1 MKNTGSIFSAGT
13 RVTRILFLFS
23 FCFLSL
29 HSYAVNAD
37 RYAQE
42 KTLTVEIQNKTVKE
56 VLDYIEKNSE
66 FIFFYYNK
74 AIDTKRN
81 VSLSVKDKPITVIL
95 NQLFEGTDV
104 RYEIKDR
111 QISLKKE
118 ETQQSS
124 KDNKKRKKR
133 TLTGWVL
140 DEDTNEPLVGVSIMA
155 QGENRG
161 IVTGIDGSFS
171 IEVYN
176 DTKLQFSYIGYKKQ
190 LLQAGNQQVLNV
202 KMQSDNALL
211 NEVVVVGYGTQ
222 KKGTLTGSI
231 SSVKS
236 EDLTIAPI
244 ATVSNSLAG
253 RLPGLIATQS
263 SGQPGANSA
272 ALNIRGFGNALVIVD
287 GVEASLDNIDT
298 NQIESVSI
306 LKDGAASIYGAR
318 AGNGV
323 ILVTTKRGI
332 NQKPTITVN
341 STFTWQGAT
350 NMLKP
355 ANAGQRAEMERE
367 KHLQSGKPEA
377 DAPFTEE
384 AVRKYYEGTDPLF
397 PNTDWYKVIMRD
409 WAPEQ
414 QHNVSI
420 RGGSD
425 KIKYYGFVGYLN
437 QQTMIKKNGGKYE
450 RFNYQSNIDAK
461 ILDNLTLQVNIGY
474 SQEDRNFPTR
484 DMSPGT
490 SNIWQDYW
498 NTLPYYPATLPDPN
512 KISYANGAGT
522 GGLHVSSNRD
532 LTGYSDTRNE
542 DLRASASLEYKF
554 KFVKGLSF
562 KLFESYRKLG
572 VFNKT
577 FSKPVTLYTYDP
589 TSETYTLAG
598 TFGGSKAS
606 LNQSVLRDATF
617 TQQYSFNY
625 DNYFKDHHVSAMALL
640 ECIDYS
646 SNTLLAGRK
655 NFMSTA
661 IDQMFAGSAE
671 GMTNN
676 GYASEMGRMSVV
688 GRINYSYM
696 DKYLLEAILRAD
708 ASAKFPPEKRWGYFP
723 SVSLGWVVSKEKF
736 MSDIKFIDNLKL
748 RLSYGQSGNDGV
760 GNFQYLSG
768 YNYGHS
774 YLFGNDAVQGI
785 TPTGL
790 ANPNLTWEKVEISN
804 VGIDFSFFNRNLYGE
819 MDVFYRERTGIP
831 ADRIGSLPSTFGAA
845 LPPENLNSLTDRG
858 FEIKLGTS
866 GRWND
871 LVYDISGNISWSR
884 AKWKY
889 VEEAN
894 ITDPDQARIYL
905 KSGKWTDCDYG
916 YISEGLFT
924 SQEEIMEAPH
934 YQDLG
939 GNATLRPGDV
949 KYKDLNGDNIINWK
963 DQTEIGKGKT
973 PHWMYG
979 INIALA
985 YKGFDLS
992 ALFQGAFGYNQHV
1005 TSDMFSTL
1013 LYEERWTS
1021 VENNPNALF
1030 YRLGGAASNNWAS
1043 DFLYKKAGYLRLKVA
1058 SLGYNLPKYLIEKCK
1073 LSNVR
1078 VYLSGTNLLTFNKLG
1093 KYGIDPE
1100 APNVGCY
1107 YPQQRT
1113 ISLGLNVSF

>member
-1 MKNTGSIFSAGT
+1 MKNIDSIFPAGAK
-13 RVTRILFLFS
+13 VARILFLFS

-29 HSYAVNAD
+29 HIYAVRAD

-42 KTLTVEIQNKTVKE
+42 KTLTVELQDKMVGE

-74 AIDTKRN
+74 AVDTQRR
-81 VSLSVKDKPITVIL
+81 VSLSVKDKPITVVL
-95 NQLFEGTDV
+95 DRLFEGTDIQ
-104 RYEIKDR
+104 YEINDR
-111 QISLKKE
+111 QISLRKE
-118 ETQQSS
+118 ETRQSQQDD
-124 KDNKKRKKR
+124 KRGKKH
-133 TLTGWVL
+133 TLTGQVS
-140 DEDTNEPLVGVSIMA
+140 DADTGEPLIGVSIIA

-161 IVTGIDGSFS
+161 IVTGLDGSFS

-176 DTKLQFSYIGYKKQ
+176 DTKLQFTYIGYKKQ
-190 LLQAGNQQVLNV
+190 LFQAGRQQVLNV
-202 KMQSDNALL
+202 KMQPDNALL

-222 KKGTLTGSI
+222 KKSTLTGSI
-231 SSVKS
+231 ASVKS
-236 EDLTIAPI
+236 EDLTVAPI
-244 ATVSNSLAG
+244 ATISNSLAG
-253 RLPGLIATQS
+253 RLPGLIVSQS
-263 SGQPGANSA
+263 SGQPGSDSA
-272 ALNIRGFGNALVIVD
+272 VLNIRGFGDALVIVD
-287 GVEASLDNIDT
+287 GVESSLDNIDT

-332 NQKPTITVN
+332 NQKPTITLS

-350 NMLKP
+350 SMLKP

-367 KHLQSGKPEA
+367 QHLQSGKPEA

-384 AVRKYYEGTDPLF
+384 EIQKYYEGTDPLY
-397 PNTDWYKVIMRD
+397 PNTDWYKEIMRD

-414 QHNVSI
+414 QHNLSI

-461 ILDNLTLQVNIGY
+461 VLDNLTLQVNIGY
-474 SQEDRNFPTR
+474 SQEDRNYPTR
-484 DMSPGT
+484 DMSPGVT
-490 SNIWQDYW
+490 NIWQDYW
-498 NTLPYYPATLPDPN
+498 NTLPYYPASLPDPT
-512 KISYANGAGT
+512 KQPYAYGAGT
-522 GGLHVSSNRD
+522 GGLHVSSNRA
-532 LTGYSDTRNE
+532 LSGYSDTRNE

-562 KLFESYRKLG
+562 KLFESYRKLN

-577 FSKPVTLYTYDP
+577 FTKPVNLYTYDP
-589 TSETYTLAG
+589 ASDTYTLAG
-598 TFGGSKAS
+598 TSGGFKAS
-606 LNQSVLRDATF
+606 LSQWVTRDATF

-625 DNYFKDHHVSAMALL
+625 DNRFQDHHVTAMALL
-640 ECIDYS
+640 EAIDYS
-646 SNTLLAGRK
+646 SNTLLAARK
-655 NFMSTA
+655 NFMSSA
-661 IDQMFAGSAE
+661 IDQMFAGGSD
-671 GMTNN
+671 GITNN

-688 GRINYSYM
+688 GRINYSYQ

-723 SVSLGWVVSKEKF
+723 SVSLGWVISREKF
-736 MSDIKFIDNLKL
+736 MSDIKFIENLKL

-768 YNYGHS
+768 YNYGHN
-774 YLFGNDAVQGI
+774 YLFGSEAVRGI

-790 ANPNLTWEKVEISN
+790 ANPNLTWEKVKISN
-804 VGIDFSFFNRNLYGE
+804 VGIDFSLFGRRLYGE
-819 MDVFYRERTGIP
+819 ADVFYRERSGIP
-831 ADRIGSLPSTFGAA
+831 ANRLGSLPSTFGAG
-845 LPPENLNSLTDRG
+845 LPPENLNSQSNRG
-858 FEIKLGTS
+858 FELKLGTA
-866 GRWND
+866 GEWNG

-889 VEEAN
+889 FEEAN
-894 ITDPDQARIYL
+894 LTDPDQARIYL
-905 KSGKWTDCDYG
+905 KSGKWIDIDYG
-916 YISEGLFT
+916 YLSDGLFS
-924 SQEEIMEAPH
+924 SQEEIMAAPT

-963 DQTEIGKGKT
+963 DLTEIGSGGA

-979 INIALA
+979 INLALA

-992 ALFQGAFGYNQHV
+992 ALFQGAFGYNKFV
-1005 TSDMFSTL
+1005 TSGAYSTL
-1013 LYEERWTS
+1013 LYEERWTAD
-1021 VENNPNALF
+1021 ENNPHALF
-1030 YRLGGAASNNWAS
+1030 SRLGGAASNSWLS
-1043 DFLYKKAGYLRLKVA
+1043 DFHYKKAGYLRLKVA
-1058 SLGYNLPKYLIEKCK
+1058 SVGYNLPRQLAEKCN
-1073 LSNVR
+1073 LGSVR

-1100 APNVGCY
+1100 SANVGSY

>member
-13 RVTRILFLFS
+13 RVARILFLFS

-42 KTLTVEIQNKTVKE
+42 KTLTVEIHNKTVKE

-409 WAPEQ
+409 WAP
-414 QHNVSI
+414 
-420 RGGSD
+420 
-425 KIKYYGFVGYLN
+425 
-437 QQTMIKKNGGKYE
+437 
-450 RFNYQSNIDAK
+450 
-461 ILDNLTLQVNIGY
+461 
-474 SQEDRNFPTR
+474 
-484 DMSPGT
+484 
-490 SNIWQDYW
+490 
-498 NTLPYYPATLPDPN
+498 
-512 KISYANGAGT
+512 
-522 GGLHVSSNRD
+522 
-532 LTGYSDTRNE
+532 
-542 DLRASASLEYKF
+542 
-554 KFVKGLSF
+554 
-562 KLFESYRKLG
+562 
-572 VFNKT
+572 
-577 FSKPVTLYTYDP
+577 
-589 TSETYTLAG
+589 
-598 TFGGSKAS
+598 
-606 LNQSVLRDATF
+606 
-617 TQQYSFNY
+617 
-625 DNYFKDHHVSAMALL
+625 
-640 ECIDYS
+640 
-646 SNTLLAGRK
+646 
-655 NFMSTA
+655 
-661 IDQMFAGSAE
+661 
-671 GMTNN
+671 
-676 GYASEMGRMSVV
+676 
-688 GRINYSYM
+688 
-696 DKYLLEAILRAD
+696 
-708 ASAKFPPEKRWGYFP
+708 
-723 SVSLGWVVSKEKF
+723 
-736 MSDIKFIDNLKL
+736 
-748 RLSYGQSGNDGV
+748 
-760 GNFQYLSG
+760 
-768 YNYGHS
+768 
-774 YLFGNDAVQGI
+774 
-785 TPTGL
+785 
-790 ANPNLTWEKVEISN
+790 
-804 VGIDFSFFNRNLYGE
+804 
-819 MDVFYRERTGIP
+819 
-831 ADRIGSLPSTFGAA
+831 
-845 LPPENLNSLTDRG
+845 
-858 FEIKLGTS
+858 
-866 GRWND
+866 
-871 LVYDISGNISWSR
+871 
-884 AKWKY
+884 
-889 VEEAN
+889 
-894 ITDPDQARIYL
+894 
-905 KSGKWTDCDYG
+905 
-916 YISEGLFT
+916 
-924 SQEEIMEAPH
+924 
-934 YQDLG
+934 
-939 GNATLRPGDV
+939 
-949 KYKDLNGDNIINWK
+949 
-963 DQTEIGKGKT
+963 
-973 PHWMYG
+973 
-979 INIALA
+979 
-985 YKGFDLS
+985 
-992 ALFQGAFGYNQHV
+992 
-1005 TSDMFSTL
+1005 
-1013 LYEERWTS
+1013 
-1021 VENNPNALF
+1021 
-1030 YRLGGAASNNWAS
+1030 
-1043 DFLYKKAGYLRLKVA
+1043 
-1058 SLGYNLPKYLIEKCK
+1058 
-1073 LSNVR
+1073 
-1078 VYLSGTNLLTFNKLG
+1078 
-1093 KYGIDPE
+1093 
-1100 APNVGCY
+1100 
-1107 YPQQRT
+1107 
-1113 ISLGLNVSF
+1113 